1 MTSLN
6 FSQSNSI
13 SLVLPTNPS
22 FDIVASALSL
32 KLSLEQQNKK
42 VDITCPD
49 EITVDFNRLV
59 GVNTITK
66 ATPSKNLIISFPGQT
81 NLVEKVSYSVENDEL
96 QLVIVPKTGSII
108 DTTKIKIIPGGV
120 SYDLSLVVGSADFG
134 VEGEASCLSQIT
146 AVIIKS
152 QNLPINPD
160 IATNLMQGLTRGTNG
175 FTNPKVDKNT
185 FEAAA
190 WLMASGARHQSD
202 EISAESFPTGSIPVA
217 QPQPEP
223 EPDWYEPKIYRGTTV
238 S

>member
-1 MTSLN
+1 MTKLDFTQISSLT
-6 FSQSNSI
+6 
-13 SLVLPTNPS
+13 LTLPANPS
-22 FDIVASALSL
+22 FDFVASALAL
-32 KLSLEQQNKK
+32 KLSLELANKT
-42 VDITCPD
+42 VHLVCPD
-49 EITVDFNRLV
+49 AMTVDFNRLI
-59 GVNTITK
+59 GVNTITNVI
-66 ATPSKNLIISFPGQT
+66 PSKNLVISFPGQT
-81 NLVEKVSYSVENDEL
+81 NLVEKVSYNVENDEL
-96 QLVIVPKTGSII
+96 QLVIVPKDGVKIETS
-108 DTTKIKIIPGGV
+108 KIKIAAGGTT
-120 SYDLSLVVGSADFG
+120 SDLTLVVGSADFG

-152 QNLPINPD
+152 QNLPINSD

-202 EISAESFPTGSIPVA
+202 EISAETFPAGSIPTA
-217 QPQPEP
+217 QPQAEP

>member
-1 MTSLN
+1 M
-6 FSQSNSI
+6 
-13 SLVLPTNPS
+13 
-22 FDIVASALSL
+22 
-32 KLSLEQQNKK
+32 
-42 VDITCPD
+42 
-49 EITVDFNRLV
+49 
-59 GVNTITK
+59 
-66 ATPSKNLIISFPGQT
+66 
-81 NLVEKVSYSVENDEL
+81 
-96 QLVIVPKTGSII
+96 
-108 DTTKIKIIPGGV
+108 
-120 SYDLSLVVGSADFG
+120 VGSADFG

-190 WLMASGARHQSD
+190 WLMASGLGTKAMKFRLSL
-202 EISAESFPTGSIPVA
+202 SPTGSIPVA

>member
-22 FDIVASALSL
+22 FDFVASALSL
-32 KLSLEQQNKK
+32 KLSLEQLNKK
-42 VDITCPD
+42 VDVICPD
-49 EITVDFNRLV
+49 EMTVDFNRLV

-66 ATPSKNLIISFPGQT
+66 AAPGKNLIISFPGQT

-96 QLVIVPKTGSII
+96 QLVIVPKTGSKI

-120 SYDLSLVVGSADFG
+120 SYDLNLVVGSADFG
-134 VEGEASCLSQIT
+134 IEGEASCLSQIT
-146 AVIIKS
+146 AGIIRS
-152 QNLPINPD
+152 QNLPINSD

-190 WLMASGARHQSD
+190 WLMAAGARHQTD
-202 EISAESFPTGSIPVA
+202 QITADAFPTGSIPTA
-217 QPQPEP
+217 QTEP
-223 EPDWYEPKIYRGTTV
+223 EPDWYEPKVYRGTTV